1 MESSLDIFIK
11 SIFSENMIFAY
22 FLGMCSY
29 LAVSKTVKT
38 AVGLGAAVIFVL
50 VVTVPVNYLLENYL
64 MKAGALSWLGDD
76 YAEIDLSFLS
86 FIMFIAVV
94 ASIVQLVEMLVEKFA
109 PALYGALGIFLP
121 LIAVN
126 CSILGGALFMQE
138 RQYSTLLDATA
149 FSLGSGIGWFIAI
162 VAIAAIREKI
172 RYSKIPAPLKGLGIT
187 FIITGLMGMAF
198 MSFMGIKYGKDKPA
212 EKPIASA
219 VAKSTSIKTAQTV
232 IINKIND

>member
-1 MESSLDIFIK
+1 MESTLDIFVK
-11 SIFSENMIFAY
+11 AIFSENMIFAY

-64 MKAGALSWLGDD
+64 LKAGALEWINPEW
-76 YAEIDLSFLS
+76 AEIDLSFLS

-138 RQYSTLLDATA
+138 RQYSTILDATA

-172 RYSKIPAPLKGLGIT
+172 RYSNVPAPLRGLGIT

-198 MSFMGIKYGKDKPA
+198 MSFMGIKYGKDVKKD
-212 EKPIASA
+212 EKKAAIEIT
-219 VAKSTSIKTAQTV
+219 VEETNTIK
-232 IINKIND
+232 IG

>member
-1 MESSLDIFIK
+1 MESTLDIFIK
-11 SIFSENMIFAY
+11 AIFSENMIFAY

-50 VVTVPVNYLLENYL
+50 FITVPVNYLLENYL
-64 MKAGALSWLGDD
+64 LKEGALSWIDPNSQVLADM
-76 YAEIDLSFLS
+76 DLSFLS

-126 CSILGGALFMQE
+126 CSILGGALFMQD
-138 RQYSTLLDATA
+138 RQYSTILDATA
-149 FSLGSGIGWFIAI
+149 FALGSGIGWFIAI

-172 RYSKIPAPLKGLGIT
+172 RYSNVPAPLRGLGIT
-187 FIITGLMGMAF
+187 FIITGLMGIAF
-198 MSFMGIKYGKDKPA
+198 MSFSGIKYGKE
-212 EKPIASA
+212 EK
-219 VAKSTSIKTAQTV
+219 KDNKTATV
-232 IINKIND
+232 TGAVIDNNLKK

>member
-1 MESSLDIFIK
+1 MESTLDIFVK
-11 SIFSENMIFAY
+11 AIFSENMIFAY

-50 VVTVPVNYLLENYL
+50 FVTVPVNYLLENYL
-64 MKAGALSWLGDD
+64 LKEGALAWINPEF
-76 YAEIDLSFLS
+76 AELDLSFLS

-138 RQYSTLLDATA
+138 RQYSTILDATA

-162 VAIAAIREKI
+162 VAIAAIREKV
-172 RYSKIPAPLKGLGIT
+172 RYSNVPGPLRGLGIT
-187 FIITGLMGMAF
+187 FILTGLMGIAF
-198 MSFMGIKYGKDKPA
+198 MSFMGIKYGKDKP
-212 EKPIASA
+212 E
-219 VAKSTSIKTAQTV
+219 AKEMKAQV
-232 IINKIND
+232 EVVKENNH

>member
-1 MESSLDIFIK
+1 MQDLVNIFVK
-11 SIFSENMIFAY
+11 SVFIDNMIFAY

-50 VVTVPVNYLLENYL
+50 GITVPINYLLENYVL
-64 MKAGALSWLGDD
+64 KAGALAWLSDD
-76 YAEIDLSFLS
+76 LAEVDLSFLS
-86 FIMFIAVV
+86 FIMFIAVI
-94 ASIVQLVEMLVEKFA
+94 ASMVQLVEMIVEKIS

-138 RQYSTLLDATA
+138 RQYSTIAEATA
-149 FSLGSGIGWFIAI
+149 FGLGSGFGWLLAI

-172 RYSKIPAPLKGLGIT
+172 RYSNVPAPLRGLGIT
-187 FIITGLMGMAF
+187 FIITGLMGIAF
-198 MSFMGIKYGKDKPA
+198 MSFMGI
-212 EKPIASA
+212 
-219 VAKSTSIKTAQTV
+219 QL
-232 IINKIND
+232 